1 MKGYPMCQSKIDY
14 FWSKSRKFILIS
26 FLNDPFFKPTIKDID
41 NFLTPKKTTYINL
54 EK

>member
-1 MKGYPMCQSKIDY
+1 MCQSKNHIISGQSLGNL
-14 FWSKSRKFILIS
+14 FRLS

-41 NFLTPKKTTYINL
+41 YFLTPKKTTYINL